1 MIRKGIFTLLLL
13 LPAVFSFGQIPT
25 PSGATPAAP
34 AATAPADPNAA
45 VMTFETKDHD
55 FGTIQQDDNG
65 TYLFMFTN
73 TGKEPLVIKEAHGSC
88 GCTVPRWPH
97 NPVNPGQK
105 DTIKVTYDTHRVGV
119 FTKTVTITSN
129 GKESPLVLSIKG
141 KVLSK
146 DAYPAFPTNNN
157 SNSGVPY
164 TNNWDNGSPTN

>member
-1 MIRKGIFTLLLL
+1 MIRKGIFTLLLV
-13 LPAVFSFGQIPT
+13 LPAVIGFAQVPT
-25 PSGATPAAP
+25 PQGTTPAAP
-34 AATAPADPNAA
+34 AAPADPNAP
-45 VMTFETKDHD
+45 VMSFETKEHD
-55 FGTIQQDDNG
+55 FGTIAQDDNG

-97 NPVNPGQK
+97 SPVNPGQK
-105 DTIKVTYDTHRVGV
+105 DTIKVTYDTHRIGV

-129 GKESPLVLSIKG
+129 AKESPMVLSIKG

-146 DAYPAFPTNNN
+146 DNYPAFPTNSN
-157 SNSGVPY
+157 SNTGVPY